1 MFYFVYC
8 TDRPGSAA
16 LRDELTEA
24 HWAYMD
30 GFAARLHARGP
41 TLSGDGEAATGSLHV
56 VDLPSD
62 AAAREFGELE
72 PNWRAGVY
80 AAMDVYRFEDLLGRS
95 MWDFRGPDG
104 PRFLVVALGDGDA
117 ARVDRDQAGLIVLG
131 RLRSA
136 GDGVPVG
143 VGACVQ
149 APDAVA
155 AAAML
160 AGFAAREVSVRPWR
174 FGGRPASSD

>member
-8 TDRPGSAA
+8 IDRPGSAA
-16 LRDELTEA
+16 LRGELTEA

-30 GFAARLHARGP
+30 GFAGRLHARGP
-41 TLSGDGEAATGSLHV
+41 TLTVDGETATGSLHV

-80 AAMDVYRFEDLLGRS
+80 AAMEVYRFEDLLGRS
-95 MWDFRGPDG
+95 MWDFRGPEG

-117 ARVDRDQAGLIVLG
+117 GGIDRDQDGLIVLG
-131 RLRSA
+131 RLRA
-136 GDGVPVG
+136 VGDGGPVG
-143 VGACVQ
+143 VAACVQ
-149 APDAVA
+149 APDDRA
-155 AAAML
+155 AAMML
-160 AGFAAREVSVRPWR
+160 AGFEAREVSVRPWR
-174 FGGRPASSD
+174 FGGRPAAAE